1 MEYEDYLHVV
11 ELHGIKRTS
20 GRSLV
25 HVEMKRDDL
34 EKVVDLPI
42 FHVVVPEM

>member
-1 MEYEDYLHVV
+1 MEYEDYLPVV
-11 ELHGIKRTS
+11 ELLGIKRTS
-20 GRSLV
+20 DRSLV
-25 HVEMKRDDL
+25 YVEMKRDDP